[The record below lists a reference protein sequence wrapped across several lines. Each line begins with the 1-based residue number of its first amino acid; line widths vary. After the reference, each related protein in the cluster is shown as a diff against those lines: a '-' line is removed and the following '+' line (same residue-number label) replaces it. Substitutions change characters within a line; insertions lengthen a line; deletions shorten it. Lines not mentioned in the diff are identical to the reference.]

1 MTMRRPVRHPLP
13 NSTST
18 RLIVRVTL
26 VGAIANI
33 LLAGMKIS
41 VGVLTGSQALLADG
55 VHTFSDLGTDV
66 AILLGAPYWNAP
78 ADATHPY
85 GHRRLETLVSL
96 FIAGSLAV
104 IGLGIGWKALVT
116 MTEPHN
122 RPPGAWALAAALV
135 SIGVK
140 ETLYH
145 WTAAW
150 GRRIRSSAL
159 VANAWH
165 RRSDALSSVP
175 VAIAVIAGWI
185 FPDLTYVD
193 HIAALFV
200 TIMLLKATWT
210 IARPSISELMETPT
224 VGLDKWLIEEGRDF
238 PFIHEIHRVRSR
250 RLGGAIFVDMH
261 MLVDPDA
268 TVEQAHDV
276 SEAYREHLKE
286 LNEDLLDVLI
296 HIEPFTSAESEAT
309 DGENGPS
316 EN

>member
-1 MTMRRPVRHPLP
+1 MQHATRHLP
-13 NSTST
+13 SDATST
-18 RLIVRVTL
+18 KQIVRVTL

-33 LLAGMKIS
+33 LLAGLKIS

-55 VHTFSDLGTDV
+55 VHSFTDLGTDV
-66 AILLGAPYWNAP
+66 AILLGARYWNAP

-85 GHRRLETLVSL
+85 GHRRLETLVNL
-96 FIAGSLAV
+96 FIAGSLAIV
-104 IGLGIGWKALVT
+104 GLGIGWEALVT
-116 MTEPHN
+116 INEPHDH
-122 RPPGAWALAAALV
+122 PPGAWALVAALV

-140 ETLYH
+140 EALYH

-150 GRRIRSSAL
+150 GRRVRSSAL

-185 FPDLTYVD
+185 FPELTYID

-200 TIMLLKATWT
+200 TVMLLRATWT
-210 IARPSISELMETPT
+210 IAHPSILELMETPT
-224 VGLDKWLIEEGRDF
+224 EGLDEWLIEQGRDF
-238 PFIHEIHRVRSR
+238 ALVHEIHRVRSR

-268 TVEQAHDV
+268 TVEQAHEV
-276 SEAYREHLKE
+276 SEAYRDHVMG
-286 LNEDLLDVLI
+286 LNDEILDVLI
-296 HIEPFTSAESEAT
+296 HIEPFTPVESEAGH
-309 DGENGPS
+309 GESSPS
-316 EN
+316 GN